1 MCRLIRGPLPL
12 DKCCRPLEPHVH
24 WNHCSSFR
32 WRVVVIAS
40 LWGRRT
46 VAHLYRY
53 LDVAPHRTRVNNF
66 CVIERWDPAAALRQQ
81 AHERLLAGQPQPGD
95 PVSLLID
102 AAQKA
107 TRGSQLDAVPTMKDP
122 TTEAY
127 MRGHPY
133 VWAILADHDP
143 VIPWGL
149 RLDGKQAH
157 GEALG
162 RPCHQTTALAARLIW
177 AFQAPAGVQVLVWC
191 DADDLGHT
199 GVQAGRDQGCHLAS
213 PRTGHRRLC
222 QQGWRRKAGR

>member
-12 DKCCRPLEPHVH
+12 DTCCRPLEPHVH

-53 LDVAPHRTRVNNF
+53 LDVAHHRTRVNNCF
-66 CVIERWDPAAALRQQ
+66 VIERWDPAAALRQQ

-107 TRGSQLDAVPTMKDP
+107 TRGSQLDAVTTMKDP
-122 TTEAY
+122 TTEVY
-127 MRGHPY
+127 MRGQQY

-143 VIPWGL
+143 RHPLGPPTRRQTSARGGL
-149 RLDGKQAH
+149 GAPLSPDHGAGGAAH
-157 GEALG
+157 PGVPG
-162 RPCHQTTALAARLIW
+162 PCWR
-177 AFQAPAGVQVLVWC
+177 AGAGLV
-191 DADDLGHT
+191 
-199 GVQAGRDQGCHLAS
+199 
-213 PRTGHRRLC
+213 
-222 QQGWRRKAGR
+222 